1 MRGAGEERRVTP
13 APDVRPSSGANHY
26 ERHPYGVV
34 RTGSSEVSKLVT
46 SRIGTRLCRMLY
58 LDFGEH
64 PFHALR

>member
-26 ERHPYGVV
+26 ARHPHGVV
-34 RTGSSEVSKLVT
+34 RPGSSEVSKPVI
-46 SRIGTRLCRMLY
+46 SRVGMGLCRMLH
-58 LDFGEH
+58 LDFGES